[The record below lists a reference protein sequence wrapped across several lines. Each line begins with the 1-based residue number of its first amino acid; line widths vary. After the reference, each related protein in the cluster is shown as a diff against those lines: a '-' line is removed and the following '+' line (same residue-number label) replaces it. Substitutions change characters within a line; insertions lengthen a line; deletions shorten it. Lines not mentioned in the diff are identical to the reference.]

1 MNNTSQLKKKPNYK
15 LKYWIKKPECWWR
28 TLNVDDERPN
38 VDNKRPIEV
47 GNGDIFASSSRPTII
62 SCQSLTLR

>member
-1 MNNTSQLKKKPNYK
+1 M
-15 LKYWIKKPECWWR
+15 KKPECWWR

-47 GNGDIFASSSRPTII
+47 GNGDIFASSSRPIII